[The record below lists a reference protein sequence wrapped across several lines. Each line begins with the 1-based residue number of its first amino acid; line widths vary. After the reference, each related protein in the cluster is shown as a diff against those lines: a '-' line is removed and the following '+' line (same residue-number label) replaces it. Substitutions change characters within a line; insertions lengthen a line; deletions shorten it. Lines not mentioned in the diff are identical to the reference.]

1 MRHTLNNFSRCAR
14 SKFLPIFLRNLDA
27 ISDCTR
33 NQRQPVRRE
42 CARTRGHLFP
52 RNPLHPSDYRERRE
66 RRVLSLSY
74 PSGASPLL
82 ISSASCST
90 ALVPAKD
97 PTLQYVFIQG
107 IRRQKRTSG
116 IGREP
121 AAECQASA
129 EYTRGR
135 HIRERTCTQKE
146 KGGVHGTRSVIFAEV
161 ATPASV

>member
-1 MRHTLNNFSRCAR
+1 MLAYVPR
-14 SKFLPIFLRNLDA
+14 
-27 ISDCTR
+27 
-33 NQRQPVRRE
+33 
-42 CARTRGHLFP
+42 ARTRGHLFP
-52 RNPLHPSDYRERRE
+52 RNPLHPTTIARGERGE
-66 RRVLSLSY
+66 SFLCLTLQEL
-74 PSGASPLL
+74 SPLL

-116 IGREP
+116 IGREHR
-121 AAECQASA
+121 AGVSSECGVYER
-129 EYTRGR
+129 EYTRKDL
-135 HIRERTCTQKE
+135 HLQKE